1 MNNKKNF
8 SVVSDKMNR
17 EKEQTGVK
25 NTNKITDIDSMLKDH
40 LKASISMEK
49 LEVSEDLVQRTLQ
62 KIKQSEGETTS
73 ELNNRTVEII
83 RRNRK
88 VRRFVSAAAAIVLV
102 VASVTVWQSGMIDI
116 GNKGTRTKSL
126 EQAIPNAEMG
136 ALDTAPATENAE
148 SDSLDYGIMSA
159 PDTSEEYT
167 VESPEDGTV
176 AKDSIITKNSEDEN
190 AGNLF
195 SINHPIISYNDVT
208 SFVVTKAGDQS
219 ISVTEKTVKT
229 HELYGLLDQFTMN
242 TTTES
247 LEGDWTYIAEITLK
261 DNQVITIYIW
271 ESGNI
276 AVSDSAISESSNF
289 YTVDQA
295 ATLFEKYSEFYSS
308 LY

>member
-1 MNNKKNF
+1 
-8 SVVSDKMNR
+8 
-17 EKEQTGVK
+17 
-25 NTNKITDIDSMLKDH
+25 
-40 LKASISMEK
+40 
-49 LEVSEDLVQRTLQ
+49 
-62 KIKQSEGETTS
+62 
-73 ELNNRTVEII
+73 
-83 RRNRK
+83 
-88 VRRFVSAAAAIVLV
+88 
-102 VASVTVWQSGMIDI
+102 
-116 GNKGTRTKSL
+116 
-126 EQAIPNAEMG
+126 
-136 ALDTAPATENAE
+136 
-148 SDSLDYGIMSA
+148 MST
-159 PDTSEEYT
+159 PDTSKEYT

-176 AKDSIITKNSEDEN
+176 AKDSIITKDSEDEN
-190 AGNLF
+190 AGSTVIEEGKTNLTLVAGNMF

-219 ISVTEKTVKT
+219 ISVTEKVVKT